1 MIWTCTFILANQYFL
16 NIETYKSEQ
25 GHWKW
30 CDPGMWPRDR
40 LEYSMNTL
48 VQGTVL
54 IVFIDVRL
62 LPTNGKQTL
71 NSTGQRAW
79 LFIGSA
85 NVV

>member
-40 LEYSMNTL
+40 LEYSMNMIIR
-48 VQGTVL
+48 GTVL
-54 IVFIDVRL
+54 KVSKKWQQNTE
-62 LPTNGKQTL
+62 PP
-71 NSTGQRAW
+71 RANEHGY
-79 LFIGSA
+79 L
-85 NVV
+85 